1 MANNFGGGSFTLM
14 DYDREKSPMG
24 FNTAAITA
32 ASLPATLT
40 QFGNLRTAIQG
51 IVLGVVSNE
60 DLYVNRTKLTNVPP
74 TDPSAQRERKWLV
87 KYEDTTQ
94 FFDAPVNAIPNAGYQ
109 KLFNV
114 EIGTADF
121 TAANLPNNG
130 DEADLT
136 NAAIAA
142 FVTAFEALARSP
154 YGGAVNVVQI
164 LAVGRN
170 N

>member
-1 MANNFGGGSFTLM
+1 MI

-32 ASLPATLT
+32 ASLPGTLT
-40 QFGNLRTAIQG
+40 QFGALRTAIEG
-51 IVLGVVSNE
+51 ITLGSISDE
-60 DLYVNRTKLTNVPP
+60 ALYVNRTKVTNIPA
-74 TDPSAQRERKWLV
+74 TDASAQRERKWLV
-87 KYEDTTQ
+87 KYEDTTE
-94 FFDAPVNAIPNAGYQ
+94 FFDAPVNAIPNAGYKKQ
-109 KLFNV
+109 FNV

-121 TAANLPNNG
+121 TTANLPNNG
-130 DEADLT
+130 DEALLSQT
-136 NAAIAA
+136 QIAA

-154 YGGAVNVVQI
+154 YGGAVNITQI

>member
-1 MANNFGGGSFTLM
+1 MANNFGGGSFTII

-24 FNTAAITA
+24 FNMAAITGV
-32 ASLPATLT
+32 SLPGALT
-40 QFGNLRTAIQG
+40 QFGALRTAIQG
-51 IVLGVVSNE
+51 IILGDISDE
-60 DLYVNRTKLTNVPP
+60 ALYVNRTKVTNVPP

-94 FFDAPVNAIPNAGYQ
+94 FFDPGVNAIPNAGYKKQ
-109 KLFNV
+109 FNV
-114 EIGTADF
+114 EIATADF
-121 TAANLPNNG
+121 TTANLPNNG

-136 NAAIAA
+136 DTAIAA
-142 FVTAFEALARSP
+142 FVSAFEAIARSP
-154 YGGAVNVVQI
+154 YGGAVNVTQI